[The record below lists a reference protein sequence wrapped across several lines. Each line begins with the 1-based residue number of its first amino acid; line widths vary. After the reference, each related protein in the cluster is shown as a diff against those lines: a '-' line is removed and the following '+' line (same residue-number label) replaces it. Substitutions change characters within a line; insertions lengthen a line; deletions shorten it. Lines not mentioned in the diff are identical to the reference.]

1 MPYRMSQMKKCETLL
16 LEHVDAV
23 VNLLNGFMLKD
34 ISSQRVL
41 QRLDYLYNK
50 LNELL
55 IPKLRAN
62 HGPTNSDPWQQAGRN
77 VAATKDK
84 EFESPVPSMRAVKDV
99 EYVCGLCK
107 SPITIYNSDHKLS
120 MDLHYQDDIHQKA
133 VEVQKMRGVR
143 GVIQKPAELQQI
155 NKAQASILKIRKST
169 GQKMKGSQTAI
180 QKTDKHIDQLQETDI
195 PKIGKCTEELLKI
208 RKSTGQKMKGSQ
220 TAIQK
225 TDKHID
231 QLQETDIPKIGK
243 CTEELLKIRKSKG
256 QLQKMTAIQKTS
268 MPTEIN
274 CKYISQTAG
283 KYHCCLCNMNMHSQK
298 CVQQHVVG
306 TTHQRKMAAL
316 QMDHSED
323 AYGSSEQSVPLQ
335 EDKFWS
341 KIPEGWRNHMK
352 HFVDSGAT
360 TLHCSACSVI
370 VPKTTINVLSHIR
383 GKKHC
388 HISSDGM

>member
-208 RKSTGQKMKGSQ
+208 RKS
-220 TAIQK
+220 
-225 TDKHID
+225 
-231 QLQETDIPKIGK
+231 
-243 CTEELLKIRKSKG
+243 KG